1 MNKTM
6 EKNINLYT
14 KRSEDYHKKYV
25 EYGNKKV
32 ITDTYSI
39 IITNNVPSDYVKFES
54 DSMLKYVEKFDNLE
68 VIRDIDFTELET
80 FKTKKFNNM
89 YSIEFNIKEV
99 KKILG
104 IIKKSKMQLL
114 NDKDNYIYM
123 LRLESKNNEVAY
135 LLPMK
140 VF

>member
-32 ITDTYSI
+32 ITDIYSI
-39 IITNNVPSDYVKFES
+39 VITNNVPSDYVKIEN
-54 DSMLKYVEKFDNLE
+54 DNILKFVEKFSNLE

-80 FKTKKFNNM
+80 FKTEKFNNM

-123 LRLESKNNEVAY
+123 LKLENKNNEVAY

-140 VF
+140 VY

>member
-1 MNKTM
+1 MNKTT

-14 KRSEDYHKKYV
+14 KNNKDYYKKYV
-25 EYGNKKV
+25 EYGNKKI
-32 ITDTYSI
+32 ITNTYSI
-39 IITNNVPSDYVKFES
+39 IITNNVPSDYVKFENN
-54 DSMLKYVEKFDNLE
+54 SMLKFAEKFGNLE
-68 VIRDIDFTELET
+68 VIRDIDLTELET
-80 FKTKKFNNM
+80 FKTEKFDNI

-114 NDKDNYIYM
+114 NDKDNYIYV
-123 LRLESKNNEVAY
+123 LKLENKNNEVAY

-140 VF
+140 VY

>member
-1 MNKTM
+1 MNKTT

-14 KRSEDYHKKYV
+14 KNNKKYV
-25 EYGNKKV
+25 EYGNKKI
-32 ITDTYSI
+32 ITNTYSI
-39 IITNNVPSDYVKFES
+39 IIINNVPSDYVKFES
-54 DSMLKYVEKFDNLE
+54 NSMLKFVEKFSNLE
-68 VIRDIDFTELET
+68 VIRDINLTELET
-80 FKTKKFNNM
+80 FKTEKFDNM
-89 YSIEFNIKEV
+89 YSIKFNIKEV

-114 NDKDNYIYM
+114 NDKNNNIYM
-123 LRLESKNNEVAY
+123 LKLENKDNEVAY

>member
-1 MNKTM
+1 MNKTT

-14 KRSEDYHKKYV
+14 KNNKDYYKKYV
-25 EYGNKKV
+25 EYGNKKI
-32 ITDTYSI
+32 ITNTYSI
-39 IITNNVPSDYVKFES
+39 IIINNVPSDYVKFES
-54 DSMLKYVEKFDNLE
+54 NSMLKFVEKFSNLE
-68 VIRDIDFTELET
+68 VIRDINLTELET
-80 FKTKKFNNM
+80 FKTEKFDNM
-89 YSIEFNIKEV
+89 YSIKFNIKEV

-114 NDKDNYIYM
+114 NDKNNNIYM
-123 LRLESKNNEVAY
+123 LKLENKDNEVAY

>member
-1 MNKTM
+1 MNKTT

-14 KRSEDYHKKYV
+14 KNNENYYKKYV
-25 EYGNKKV
+25 EYGNKKI
-32 ITDTYSI
+32 ITNTYSI
-39 IITNNVPSDYVKFES
+39 IIINNVPSDYVKFES
-54 DSMLKYVEKFDNLE
+54 NSMLKFVEKFSNLE

-80 FKTKKFNNM
+80 FKTEKFDNM
-89 YSIEFNIKEV
+89 YSIKFNIKEV

-114 NDKDNYIYM
+114 NDKNSNIYV
-123 LRLESKNNEVAY
+123 LKLENKDNEVAY

-140 VF
+140 VY

>member
-1 MNKTM
+1 MNKTT

-14 KRSEDYHKKYV
+14 KNNKDYYKKYV
-25 EYGNKKV
+25 EYGNKKI
-32 ITDTYSI
+32 ITNTYSI
-39 IITNNVPSDYVKFES
+39 IIINNVPSDYVKFES
-54 DSMLKYVEKFDNLE
+54 NSMLKFVEKFSNLE
-68 VIRDIDFTELET
+68 VIRDINLTELET
-80 FKTKKFNNM
+80 FKTEKFDNM
-89 YSIEFNIKEV
+89 YSIKFNIKEV

-114 NDKDNYIYM
+114 NDKNSNIYM
-123 LRLESKNNEVAY
+123 LKLENKDNEVAY

>member
-1 MNKTM
+1 MNKTT

-14 KRSEDYHKKYV
+14 KNNENYYKKYV
-25 EYGNKKV
+25 EYGNKKI
-32 ITDTYSI
+32 ITNTYSI
-39 IITNNVPSDYVKFES
+39 IIINNVPSDYVKFES
-54 DSMLKYVEKFDNLE
+54 NSMLKFVEKFSNLE
-68 VIRDIDFTELET
+68 VIRDINLTELET
-80 FKTKKFNNM
+80 FKTEKFDNM
-89 YSIEFNIKEV
+89 YSIKFNIKEV

-123 LRLESKNNEVAY
+123 LKLENKDNEVAY

-140 VF
+140 VY

>member
-1 MNKTM
+1 MNKTT

-14 KRSEDYHKKYV
+14 KNNKDYYKKYV

-32 ITDTYSI
+32 ITNTYSI
-39 IITNNVPSDYVKFES
+39 IITNNVPSDYVKFEN
-54 DSMLKYVEKFDNLE
+54 DNILKFVEKFGNLE

-80 FKTKKFNNM
+80 FKTEKFNNR
-89 YSIEFNIKEV
+89 YSIKFNIKEV

-123 LRLESKNNEVAY
+123 LRLENKNNEVAY

>member
-1 MNKTM
+1 MNKTT

-14 KRSEDYHKKYV
+14 KNNKDYYKKYV
-25 EYGNKKV
+25 EYGNKKI
-32 ITDTYSI
+32 ITNTYSI
-39 IITNNVPSDYVKFES
+39 IIINNVPSDYVKFES
-54 DSMLKYVEKFDNLE
+54 NSMLKFVEKFSNLE
-68 VIRDIDFTELET
+68 VIRDINLTELET
-80 FKTKKFNNM
+80 FKTEKFDNM
-89 YSIEFNIKEV
+89 YSIKFNIKEV

-123 LRLESKNNEVAY
+123 LKLENKDNEVAY

-140 VF
+140 VY

>member
-1 MNKTM
+1 MNKTT

-14 KRSEDYHKKYV
+14 KNNKDYYKKYV
-25 EYGNKKV
+25 KYGNKKI
-32 ITDTYSI
+32 ITNTYSI
-39 IITNNVPSDYVKFES
+39 IIINNVPNDYIKFEN
-54 DSMLKYVEKFDNLE
+54 DNILKFVEKFGNLE

-80 FKTKKFNNM
+80 FKTEKFNNM

-114 NDKDNYIYM
+114 NDKDSYIYV
-123 LRLESKNNEVAY
+123 LKLENKNNEVAY

-140 VF
+140 VY

>member
-1 MNKTM
+1 MNKTT

-14 KRSEDYHKKYV
+14 KNNKDYYKKYV
-25 EYGNKKV
+25 EYGNKKI
-32 ITDTYSI
+32 ITNLYSI

-54 DSMLKYVEKFDNLE
+54 NSMLKFVEKFGNLE
-68 VIRDIDFTELET
+68 VIRDIDLTELET
-80 FKTKKFNNM
+80 FKTEKFNNI

-123 LRLESKNNEVAY
+123 LKLENKDNEVAY

-140 VF
+140 VY

>member
-1 MNKTM
+1 MNKTT

-14 KRSEDYHKKYV
+14 KNNKDYYKKYV
-25 EYGNKKV
+25 EYGNKKI
-32 ITDTYSI
+32 ITNLYSI
-39 IITNNVPSDYVKFES
+39 IIINNVPSDYVKFES
-54 DSMLKYVEKFDNLE
+54 NSMLKFVEKFDNLE

-80 FKTKKFNNM
+80 FKTEKFDNM
-89 YSIEFNIKEV
+89 YSIEFNVKEV

-114 NDKDNYIYM
+114 NDKDSNIYM
-123 LRLESKNNEVAY
+123 LKLENKDNEVAY

-140 VF
+140 VY

>member
-1 MNKTM
+1 MNKTT

-14 KRSEDYHKKYV
+14 KNNKNYYKKYV

-39 IITNNVPSDYVKFES
+39 IITNNVPSDYIKFKN
-54 DSMLKYVEKFDNLE
+54 DSILKFVEKFGNLE

-80 FKTKKFNNM
+80 FKTEKFNNM

-123 LRLESKNNEVAY
+123 LRLENKNNEVAY

>member
-1 MNKTM
+1 MNKTT

-14 KRSEDYHKKYV
+14 KRREDYHKKYV
-25 EYGNKKV
+25 EYGNKKI
-32 ITDTYSI
+32 ITNLYSI
-39 IITNNVPSDYVKFES
+39 IITNNVPSDYVKFENN
-54 DSMLKYVEKFDNLE
+54 SMLKFVEKFGNLE
-68 VIRDIDFTELET
+68 VIRDIDLTELET
-80 FKTKKFNNM
+80 FKTKKFDNM

-114 NDKDNYIYM
+114 NDKDNYIYV
-123 LRLESKNNEVAY
+123 LKLENKDNEVAY

-140 VF
+140 VY